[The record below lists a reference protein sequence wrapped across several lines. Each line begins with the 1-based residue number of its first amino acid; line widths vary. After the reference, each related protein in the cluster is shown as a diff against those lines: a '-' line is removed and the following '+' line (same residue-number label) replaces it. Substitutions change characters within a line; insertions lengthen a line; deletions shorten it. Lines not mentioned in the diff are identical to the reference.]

1 MRKSKTR
8 RSRRREVKR
17 RRTGKNRPVEKW
29 VRVVGR
35 GPGRCALCGGRIEK
49 PDDRVA
55 LGDNLSYAHVKCAVR
70 YSFSVLRR
78 VEGLGGHGEAH
89 EGAGVAS
96 PGMVKNA
103 TMERIIAMRPIM
115 RAIAR
120 GQKRPRSGANTA

>member
-1 MRKSKTR
+1 MRRSKTR
-8 RSRRREVKR
+8 RSRRREAER
-17 RRTGKNRPVEKW
+17 RRTGKRGSIGEW

-49 PDDRVA
+49 PGDGIA
-55 LGDNLSYAHVKCAVR
+55 LGDNLSYAHMKCVVR

-78 VEGLGGHGEAH
+78 VEGLGGCGDDH

-96 PGMVKNA
+96 PGIVKNA

-120 GQKRPRSGANTA
+120 GQKRARNRANAA

>member
-1 MRKSKTR
+1 LRRSKTR
-8 RSRRREVKR
+8 RSRRGEAER
-17 RRTGKNRPVEKW
+17 RRTGKSRPVEKW

-55 LGDNLSYAHVKCAVR
+55 LGDNFSYAHMKCVAR
-70 YSFSVLRR
+70 YSFSLMRR
-78 VEGLGGHGEAH
+78 VEGLGGCGDAH

-103 TMERIIAMRPIM
+103 TMEKIIARRSIR

-120 GQKRPRSGANTA
+120 GQKRAINRANAA

>member
-1 MRKSKTR
+1 LRRSRTR
-8 RSRRREVKR
+8 RSRRGEAER
-17 RRTGKNRPVEKW
+17 RRAGKSRPVERW

-35 GPGRCALCGGRIEK
+35 GPGRCALCGGRIER

-55 LGDNLSYAHVKCAVR
+55 LGDNLSYAHMKCAVR

-78 VEGLGGHGEAH
+78 VEGLGGCGDAH

-103 TMERIIAMRPIM
+103 TMEKIVARRPIM

-120 GQKRPRSGANTA
+120 GQKRARSGANAA